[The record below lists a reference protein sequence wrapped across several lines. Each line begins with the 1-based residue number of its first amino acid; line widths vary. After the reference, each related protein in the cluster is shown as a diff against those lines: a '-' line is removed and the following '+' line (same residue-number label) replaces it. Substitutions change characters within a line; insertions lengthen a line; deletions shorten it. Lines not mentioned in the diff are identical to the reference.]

1 MRRALPF
8 PALCF
13 LLEAIGRRPL
23 APPPGRP
30 ASPALRP
37 RRFPHPAW
45 LVPPPPHPVRPPRP
59 PGGGAVALGT
69 QRPRGRPPLG
79 AGFPAETGTPGRTQ
93 RRQRPF
99 GGRRGPSACG
109 SSGCEDPSY
118 RPGRAVTAPGAAGP
132 SPGGAWGG
140 QGGAPALPSP
150 AGLRAGRCG
159 GRRAWARGAGQSP
172 PRPGSRSTRSGAQTS
187 GEGRVQNGLPRPAP
201 PGCLAAPAGAG
212 GDTRSGETAARGR
225 VHIQREVKAG
235 EGAWAAPGAEE
246 RALQKPQAPRALS
259 ASPGPAGL
267 VPSLLVAA
275 NPPEDPGNNVA

>member
-109 SSGCEDPSY
+109 SSGSEDPSY
-118 RPGRAVTAPGAAGP
+118 RPGRAVTAPGGCWP
-132 SPGGAWGG
+132 FPWGGLGRPRWGSRPPFSRRSPRGTLRGTQGLGTGGGAVTSPARVPLHPLRRPDLWRGPRPKW
-140 QGGAPALPSP
+140 APASRP
-150 AGLRAGRCG
+150 A
-159 GRRAWARGAGQSP
+159 W
-172 PRPGSRSTRSGAQTS
+172 
-187 GEGRVQNGLPRPAP
+187 LPRGP
-201 PGCLAAPAGAG
+201 C
-212 GDTRSGETAARGR
+212 RRRGR
-225 VHIQREVKAG
+225 H
-235 EGAWAAPGAEE
+235 P
-246 RALQKPQAPRALS
+246 L
-259 ASPGPAGL
+259 
-267 VPSLLVAA
+267 
-275 NPPEDPGNNVA
+275 